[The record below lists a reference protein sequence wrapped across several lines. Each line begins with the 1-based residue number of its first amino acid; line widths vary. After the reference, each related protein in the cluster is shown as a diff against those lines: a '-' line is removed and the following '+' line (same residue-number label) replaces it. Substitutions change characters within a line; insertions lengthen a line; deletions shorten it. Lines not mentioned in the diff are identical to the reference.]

1 MANENTNN
9 IVEEIEENV
18 NPTPADP
25 APAND
30 NTAPAENEVKDT
42 KTTVTV
48 PKWLV
53 KTALVIE
60 GLAAAFGAVV
70 AGLMIR
76 DTVVKRK
83 RKKHYIDAPSRPREI
98 AYRSY
103 ENPAPMSSVSED
115 IKVDTF

>member
-9 IVEEIEENV
+9 IVEEIKENV

-30 NTAPAENEVKDT
+30 NAEPANSKVEET
-42 KTTVTV
+42 KATVAV
-48 PKWLV
+48 PKWLI
-53 KTALVIE
+53 KTARVIE
-60 GLAAAFGAVV
+60 AVAAAFGAVV
-70 AGLMIR
+70 GGLLIR

-83 RKKHYIDAPSRPREI
+83 RKKHYVEAPSRPREI